1 MTQRCIES
9 ITIYNIETLK
19 TKNPNP
25 YMFNSKKNQR
35 CPPIDMETNHM
46 DESSKFK
53 NKISLIYM
61 ILELIIK
68 QNDNEF
74 S

>member
-35 CPPIDMETNHM
+35 YPPIDMETNHM
-46 DESSKFK
+46 DETS
-53 NKISLIYM
+53 
-61 ILELIIK
+61 
-68 QNDNEF
+68 
-74 S
+74 